1 MTVALEALG
10 IILMHAL
17 LGAGDARRVMLVSV
31 GVQWLLFLPLAY
43 VVGPVLGFGLT
54 ALWVLQGG
62 YRGVQAGIFF
72 SFWRR
77 RGWARIQV

>member
-1 MTVALEALG
+1 MALEALG

-54 ALWVLQGG
+54 ALWVLQGS